1 MPQLLVELFS
11 EEIPARMQGGAA
23 RDLERMATERLKAAG
38 LTFEALT
45 TFAGPRRLTLVVE
58 GLPAAT
64 PDREEEIKGPKTS
77 APEQALEGF
86 LRKTGLTREQL
97 VERDGV
103 LFAVISEKGRATAT
117 LIPEMVERIV
127 RDFPWP
133 KSMRWGTGTLRWV
146 RPLKRIVCLF
156 DGAVVP
162 FDIDGIASGDVTEG
176 HRFMGSGQ
184 PFAVRDFADYRAK
197 LEREHVLLDATD
209 RRLKILEAAR
219 AVCQARGLELVDD
232 DGLLDEVAGLAEWP
246 TPILGEM
253 DPAFLDLPPE
263 VVRLS
268 MKVHQKY
275 FAVSLPSQSGG
286 STAEGGEGGGRAQRL
301 APNFVVVANVEASD
315 GGTALAAG
323 NARVLSARLNDARFF
338 WDEDR
343 KVGFDVW
350 AKKLEGVT
358 FHAKLGTL
366 AERVERIAA
375 LAREI
380 APLVGADPDQAEQAA
395 RLAKADLASG
405 MVGEFPELQGIMGGY
420 YARLTPTPALQADP
434 PHKGEGD
441 DADLPPLDG
450 EGGREA
456 DGWGDAVADAIR
468 DHYKPQG
475 PNDAV
480 PTAPLTVAVALADKL
495 DTLVGFFAI
504 DEKPTGSKDPFA
516 LRRAALGVIRLVLEN
531 GVRKRLRALEAE
543 MLPVVIRSSA
553 ELMDRSSRFLEELL
567 ATEVPRDN
575 PISYSEWKDL
585 TAHVEEPD
593 LNALLEPIKVLAKAR
608 TEDLL
613 AFFADRLKV
622 LLRDQGQRHDLVDA
636 VFALGDDDLVR
647 IVRRV
652 EALGA
657 FLETEDGE
665 NLLAGYKRA
674 SNILRAEAKKGP
686 LPEGEPVALDGASPE
701 ETALIAAVAKA
712 GTEVGAALATEDFAA
727 AMTALS
733 HLRAPVDAFFTAVM
747 VNSDVHAERDNRL
760 KLLGQVRTVMGRVAD
775 FGKVGG

>member
-1 MPQLLVELFS
+1 
-11 EEIPARMQGGAA
+11 
-23 RDLERMATERLKAAG
+23 
-38 LTFEALT
+38 
-45 TFAGPRRLTLVVE
+45 
-58 GLPAAT
+58 
-64 PDREEEIKGPKTS
+64 
-77 APEQALEGF
+77 
-86 LRKTGLTREQL
+86 
-97 VERDGV
+97 
-103 LFAVISEKGRATAT
+103 
-117 LIPEMVERIV
+117 V